1 MKCKILGVEY
11 AVVSIQFDLDNTVY
25 IQYLDDSI
33 VGIPPFIRLISMTY
47 KEFKERATFL

>member
-25 IQYLDDSI
+25 IQYLDDSL
-33 VGIPPFIRLISMTY
+33 GASPPFIRLIAMTN
-47 KEFKERATFL
+47 KEFKERSHFV